1 MLVVAWWLSGP
12 AAADGYARQ
21 QDDVGTSGADLVLP
35 LALLAAVVA
44 VAAYTFLT
52 RRRRAATRTTPHG
65 GVPVPELA
73 ELDGRARAALVAA
86 DDAVRT
92 GREDLAAAT
101 ALAGAGAAQPFAQ
114 AVRHAEGELAAAFRL
129 RQELDDARPEDEPA
143 RREMLEE
150 VVARSVDAQ
159 RRLEEASDVL
169 DALRSAP
176 GSAKEAL
183 DAADERCRE
192 LAGRLGTAEAAL
204 AALRGRYA
212 PSAAAPVA
220 TAPDQAGARLRTAR
234 ERLAQAR
241 AAAGQ
246 EAAGELWAA
255 EAALAQVAL
264 LVDAVDRRAVELAE
278 AAGRL
283 PGALAEAEANLAEAA
298 KVLEDLSGGLPGA
311 TAEGV
316 TKADLRG
323 RAARAE
329 AVTGD
334 VRRSVEEGRYDPVE
348 ALRRVAE
355 ADASLGA
362 ALAAVRGRGEEARR
376 ARAFLEHALL
386 SARSA
391 VGAADVYVA
400 VHRPLVRAPARTRLA
415 EALRRLDEA
424 SGGAEDALPSV
435 QEADG
440 LARSAQAL
448 AEQDVRLHGTSA
460 AG

>member
-241 AAAGQ
+241 AAAG
-246 EAAGELWAA
+246 
-255 EAALAQVAL
+255 
-264 LVDAVDRRAVELAE
+264 RRRPGSC
-278 AAGRL
+278 GRPRRHWL
-283 PGALAEAEANLAEAA
+283 RWRCWWTPWT
-298 KVLEDLSGGLPGA
+298 GGRWNWPRR
-311 TAEGV
+311 
-316 TKADLRG
+316 RG
-323 RAARAE
+323 GCRGPSRRPRRTSRRRRRCWRTCPRACRGPPPRA
-329 AVTGD
+329 
-334 VRRSVEEGRYDPVE
+334 
-348 ALRRVAE
+348 
-355 ADASLGA
+355 
-362 ALAAVRGRGEEARR
+362 
-376 ARAFLEHALL
+376 
-386 SARSA
+386 
-391 VGAADVYVA
+391 
-400 VHRPLVRAPARTRLA
+400 
-415 EALRRLDEA
+415 
-424 SGGAEDALPSV
+424 
-435 QEADG
+435 
-440 LARSAQAL
+440 
-448 AEQDVRLHGTSA
+448 
-460 AG
+460 